1 MRKSGIFCKVE
12 EAGAGQAG
20 TELYGDKMKVIED
33 MQNISNVITKPLDEG
48 PGTETV
54 WEVPRYRAG
63 WELDAHRGL
72 ITFYDPFY
80 RIIASRFITSP
91 AEFSAVVDL
100 LRNEKP
106 MYYNTSSGMIYTK
119 GGEFGEVV
127 GEEES

>member
-48 PGTETV
+48 PGTEQAWQVVTYYAA
-54 WEVPRYRAG
+54 WNFASHKGSIYLYNA
-63 WELDAHRGL
+63 
-72 ITFYDPFY
+72 FYN
-80 RIIASRFITSP
+80 FIGSLTIDSP

-106 MYYNTSSGMIYTK
+106 MFYNTSSGLLYTQ
-119 GGEFGEVV
+119 GGQFGEVV